1 MYYDMQDE
9 ARRVNSARRVVLRT
23 CYQQRA
29 DALQS
34 VATRRRVGIVI
45 TVGRTSPAVLGC
57 AVVATDSL
65 RATQRGIWRLASIAV
80 KPPVIVG
87 SS

>member
-1 MYYDMQDE
+1 MYYEMRDE
-9 ARRVNSARRVVLRT
+9 ARRVVLRT

-29 DALQS
+29 DTSQS
-34 VATRRRVGIVI
+34 VATRCRVAIALD
-45 TVGRTSPAVLGC
+45 RTSPAVLGC

-65 RATQRGIWRLASIAV
+65 RATQRGVWRLAGIAV